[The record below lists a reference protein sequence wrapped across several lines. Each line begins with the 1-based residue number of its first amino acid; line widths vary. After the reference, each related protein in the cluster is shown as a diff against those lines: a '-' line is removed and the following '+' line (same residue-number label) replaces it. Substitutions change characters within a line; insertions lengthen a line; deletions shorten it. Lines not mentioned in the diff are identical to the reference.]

1 VTSTRSENRS
11 WATPDPAII
20 SETRPQQAAILTLIV
35 LPQYGDD
42 LGCVQRT
49 EADLRHFLSNIG
61 AVVTSLDPAYGV
73 TMEREVPP

>member
-1 VTSTRSENRS
+1 
-11 WATPDPAII
+11 
-20 SETRPQQAAILTLIV
+20 LTLIV

-73 TMEREVPP
+73 TMGREVPP